1 MPDLPTNKTS
11 QPNKLK
17 RTLTLPYVVLYGL
30 GVTVGA
36 GIYVL
41 LGEVITRSGDFAPVS
56 FLIAGLVM
64 LLPAACFAELTG
76 RMPYAAAEAH
86 FVGTGFK
93 SPRLFLLVGLAVA
106 VVGLISSAAI
116 AHGAVGYLSQLIDWP
131 VTALLIMVI
140 LATGL
145 ISGVEIRNSIAMAG
159 LLTLI
164 EVGGLLSIVIGSI
177 WAGND
182 LGAQAIKAIPT
193 SMSPV
198 LWSGI
203 AASSLLAFFAFI
215 GFEDIDSIAEETVN
229 PQRTLSRGIFITLVL
244 TVTIYIVVI
253 LAALAAVPIAEISG
267 NSAPL
272 TTVFAKTTAFSPL
285 IITLIAIVATVNGI
299 IVQLIMSSRVVYGLA
314 NRGSLPKI
322 LASINTRTN
331 TPLNATGFSVML
343 VMGLAI
349 AFPINR
355 LAEWTSAITLAIFI
369 LVCAALIAIKKDGSS
384 APKDTFI
391 VPIWVPYGGIIACA
405 ALLLAGLAAG

>member
-1 MPDLPTNKTS
+1 MPQLPSDNHS
-11 QPNKLK
+11 VPAKLK

-41 LGEVITRSGDFAPVS
+41 LGEVITRAGHFAPVS
-56 FLIAGLVM
+56 FIIAGLVM

-76 RMPYAAAEAH
+76 RMPFAAAEAH

-93 SPRLFLLVGLAVA
+93 SPKLFLLVGLAVA
-106 VVGLISSAAI
+106 IVGLISSAAI

-131 VTALLIMVI
+131 IIALLIMVI

-145 ISGVEIRNSIAMAG
+145 VSGIEIRNSIAMAG

-164 EVGGLLSIVIGSI
+164 EVGGLLSIVVGSI

-182 LGAQAIKAIPT
+182 LGAQALKAVPT
-193 SMSPV
+193 SMSPM
-198 LWSGI
+198 LWNGI

-215 GFEDIDSIAEETVN
+215 GFEDIDSIAEETID
-229 PQRTLSRGIFITLVL
+229 PQKTLSRGIFITLFL
-244 TVTIYIVVI
+244 TVIIYVAVI
-253 LAALAAVPIAEISG
+253 LAALSAVPISEITG
-267 NSAPL
+267 NNAPL

-299 IVQLIMSSRVVYGLA
+299 IVQLIMSSRVLYGLA
-314 NRGSLPKI
+314 NRGSLPAV
-322 LASINTRTN
+322 LARINSKTN
-331 TPLNATGFSVML
+331 TPLVATGLSVA
-343 VMGLAI
+343 VVVGLAI

-355 LAEWTSAITLAIFI
+355 LAEWTSAITLGIFI
-369 LVCAALIAIKKDGSS
+369 LICAALIRIKKEGSP
-384 APKDTFI
+384 APEGTFI
-391 VPIWVPYGGIIACA
+391 VPFWVPYGGIFACA
-405 ALLLAGLAAG
+405 ALLLAGLLAG